1 MNKPTFRVALVF
13 VSATVFASSTNC
25 GALAQD
31 DLGLGVNQSRPA
43 ATRTHTTRQA
53 RPTRT
58 TRPGAHH
65 PAAHASA
72 GSGATM
78 SEVRQD
84 VVRELERLATPQ
96 TPDAQHKI
104 DVINKEGE
112 DLFQKGMYQDALLRW
127 QKAYGE
133 SIESK
138 YSEGQGTALTGMCR
152 VYVSQGKYVK
162 ARHLGE
168 NAVEVLAAINSRT
181 LLGKARIALAQA
193 YTGLE
198 NHVWAAKQLDA
209 ALELIVSNADKEPL
223 EAAGILRMSGGL
235 LLQYKKVKEA
245 IQFFQA
251 SAKYS
256 EQGGDLDS
264 ALWMH
269 THVASILTEL
279 GYYVAALEEAQ
290 KAVVISERIKDPRAK
305 ITALSSRGNIEYVLG
320 EFYNARLTY
329 DEAFQIAKKLPPK
342 GDMSKEGKA
351 YLLMGYA
358 FALVATGDDELASRY
373 LNQVIPYFEKEGKYY
388 HQAESVNA
396 LGILKA
402 NAGEAYKALPLF
414 AQARDLQT
422 FIKPPQPGMHVMILR
437 NMAACEYRLGKPRE
451 AFQHLKTILPF
462 FEKHKDRLQMQ
473 QAQVYVS
480 LAEVSMKM
488 GDTAAA
494 ETYLNEATTLGET
507 LKDDSSLW
515 RAYTLRAHLALVKKE
530 NDKAKEYLK
539 TALSHFRS
547 PQAGYFPNAEL
558 LRFPSS
564 RRDFGLQLAA
574 LVASQGMTEHALL
587 IAEQLKEERFISTFM
602 RKGATVKAADKDV
615 YNDLMRQRAHLH
627 AAENASTPDKFTK
640 EWTEWLVRFSTLARE
655 NSSLARLIAPY
666 PTTVKEILE
675 KVKQK
680 DVTVVDYLVGEK
692 SSMAFTVDPQGR
704 ISASVI
710 PAGEDKLKK
719 AVADLLTTQQ
729 NGEEHKVLKSLYL
742 ELLPQP
748 VRNFLP
754 ISSDKQI
761 VIIPDGVLYNLPF
774 SALCDADGKY
784 LVEKHLLTL
793 APSMRYLLDATSG
806 SRGAVNMLLASNGNP
821 MEQEEA
827 SQISS
832 VLLPDPVSTLTTRQ
846 ADLETLSNEVQG
858 KSVLHLATALPLTE
872 DNPFSSAIPFRRDG
886 SQQGATA
893 SQLFGIA
900 MPRDL
905 VVLSGSSVSG
915 PKLDGDAVQAFSRGL
930 TYAGTQNLMMSLWK
944 APDDARIAELVS
956 FYKHKKEGMNAAQSL
971 RKAQLLSLSSD
982 RNPRSWA
989 SFQLLGLGM

>member
-1 MNKPTFRVALVF
+1 MNKPIFRVALVL

-31 DLGLGVNQSRPA
+31 DLGLGVNQSKPA
-43 ATRTHTTRQA
+43 APRTHATRQA
-53 RPTRT
+53 RPNRT
-58 TRPGAHH
+58 ARPGTHQS
-65 PAAHASA
+65 PANRANSGA
-72 GSGATM
+72 GATM

-104 DVINKEGE
+104 DVINKEAE

-133 SIESK
+133 SIETK
-138 YSEGQGTALTGMCR
+138 YSEGQGLALTGMCR

-223 EAAGILRMSGGL
+223 EAADILRMSGGL

-245 IQFFQA
+245 IQFFQG

-256 EQGGDLDS
+256 EQGGDLAS

-279 GYYVAALEEAQ
+279 GFYVAALEEAQ

-329 DEAFQIAKKLPPK
+329 DEAFQIAKTLPPK

-373 LNQVIPYFEKEGKYY
+373 LNQVIPFFEKEGKYY

-396 LGILKA
+396 MGILKA

-437 NMAACEYRLGKPRE
+437 NMAACEFRLGKPRE
-451 AFQHLKTILPF
+451 SFQHLKTILPF

-473 QAQVYVS
+473 KAQVNVS
-480 LAEVSMKM
+480 LAEVSMKL
-488 GDTAAA
+488 GDIASA
-494 ETYLNEATTLGET
+494 ETYLNDAITLGET

-515 RAYTLRAHLALVKKE
+515 RAYTLRAHLALIKKE

-564 RRDFGLQLAA
+564 RREFGLQLAA

-587 IAEQLKEERFISTFM
+587 VAEQLKEERFISTFM
-602 RKGATVKAADKDV
+602 RKGATVKATDKDV
-615 YNDLMRQRAHLH
+615 YEDLMRQRAHLH
-627 AAENASTPDKFTK
+627 AAENAATPDKFTK
-640 EWTEWLVRFSTLARE
+640 EWTEWLTRFSTLARE

-666 PTTVKEILE
+666 PTSVKEILE
-675 KVKQK
+675 KVRQK

-704 ISASVI
+704 ISATVI
-710 PAGEDKLKK
+710 PTGEDKLKK
-719 AVADLLTTQQ
+719 AVADLLTQQ
-729 NGEEHKVLKSLYL
+729 NGDEHKVLKSLYL
-742 ELLPQP
+742 ELLPQA
-748 VRNFLP
+748 VRSFLP
-754 ISSDKQI
+754 ISTDKQI

-806 SRGAVNMLLASNGNP
+806 AGGAVNMLLASNGNP

-832 VLLPDPVSTLTTRQ
+832 VLLPDPVATLTTRQ

-858 KSVLHLATALPLTE
+858 KSVLHLVTAIPLTE
-872 DNPFSSAIPFRRDG
+872 ANPYSSAIPFTK
-886 SQQGATA
+886 GATA

-905 VVLSGSSVSG
+905 VVLSGSSLSG
-915 PKLDGDAVQAFSRGL
+915 AKLDGDAVQAFSRGL
-930 TYAGTQNLMMSLWK
+930 TYAGTQNLLMSLWK

-971 RKAQLLSLSSD
+971 RKAQLLSMSSD